1 MTGSAFAGRD
11 PMNSDTD
18 GPRGGGEEEEEN
30 TIARLG
36 LSAAFE
42 PGRESIGQAI
52 SEFGAVSV
60 VQELSARRG
69 ATVGLAVMQDRWLSE
84 DWMAAARTERE
95 QCAERGIK
103 ISIPG
108 QRSWPTQLDD
118 LGDRAPLALRIMG
131 SANLRT
137 AAARS
142 VAMVGARSATQYGQW
157 VAEDMSA
164 QLAVL
169 GWSVISGGAFGI
181 DAACHHGALAV
192 GGISIAV
199 SAGGVDRAIPASH
212 SALFDR
218 LYRAGV
224 VVGEVPIGSHPNRH
238 RFLIRNRVIAALSP
252 AVVVVE
258 AATRSGALSTAREAL
273 GMGRVVAAV
282 PGPVTSSMSAGC
294 HALIRDTDAVLV
306 TSADEVIG
314 LVMPADQKRSRQKGR
329 EVTFGQSRLIDAVD
343 AVPRELAVLAELLDA
358 PEQEVAADAFL
369 LERWGW
375 IKRVS
380 NGWVLDRT
388 PRA

>member
-1 MTGSAFAGRD
+1 MTA
-11 PMNSDTD
+11 DTV
-18 GPRGGGEEEEEN
+18 
-30 TIARLG
+30 ARLA

-42 PGRESIGQAI
+42 PGRESIGQAVA
-52 SEFGAVSV
+52 EFGAVAV
-60 VQELSARRG
+60 VDDLDAGRGSA
-69 ATVGLAVMQDRWLSE
+69 VGLATLQDRWLSA
-84 DWMAAARTERE
+84 DWLAGARTERD
-95 QCAERGIK
+95 QCADRGIR
-103 ISIPG
+103 ISVPG
-108 QRSWPTQLDD
+108 QGSWPTQLDD

-131 SANLRT
+131 SVDLRT

-164 QLAVL
+164 HLAVL

-181 DAACHHGALAV
+181 DAACHHGALSV
-192 GGISIAV
+192 GGVSIAV

-212 SALFDR
+212 SSLFDR

-273 GMGRVVAAV
+273 SMGRVVAAV

-306 TSADEVIG
+306 TSADEVIR
-314 LVMPADQKRSRQKGR
+314 LVMPVGQKRNRP
-329 EVTFGQSRLIDAVD
+329 EDLELTFGQSRLLDSVGAS
-343 AVPRELAVLAELLDA
+343 PRELGVLAGSLSA
-358 PEQEVAADAFL
+358 VEQEVAADAFL
-369 LERWGW
+369 LERWGL

-380 NGWVLDRT
+380 TGWVLDRT
-388 PRA
+388 PRV